1 MDVDVRGWI
10 FAPHKGV
17 MTRKQRL
24 FIGIAR
30 QMVGIPAPT
39 GKSPNSSMA
48 NSRASS
54 PHGLRQR
61 LEASASKYDEEAAAR
76 EAENIIRKGESEA
89 SIAQRGG
96 YSESLSEADAA
107 STNSNPSRPASPASR
122 ENDNKLSGSSRGRS
136 TYEPYDDPRITPV
149 QKRASWNQPAQM
161 SQAEL
166 SIANANLM
174 ERIKPFLANPMASS
188 SISAFFYN
196 EKDSRQK
203 TIETDVAGH
212 FTIRAALDFVPTH
225 IRVLASEKL
234 SITEK
239 VHVTEPHGVSV
250 ISDIDDTV
258 KHSSIA
264 SGAREIFKN
273 VFIRDLGDLTVEGVE
288 HWYCRLAEMDVRFH
302 YVSNSPWQLFPLITN
317 YFAVAKL
324 PEGSFHLKQYSGM
337 FQGIFEPVA
346 ERKKSTLEKILRD
359 FPERHFLLVG
369 DSGEAD
375 LEVYT
380 DVVLE
385 HPGRILGVFIRD
397 VTTPANRKGF
407 FDSAMGP
414 LSSDNSKQ
422 LSTSTLKARHA
433 HEDTEEADIKKAT
446 AASLRDF
453 EPSDASRS
461 KDEAKPKLPKR
472 PMRPATYVEEDLI
485 DLHWEEQPFT
495 APTAPENSKSGQ
507 TIRPR
512 RPDRPIKPASLASPT
527 SITPPS
533 LGANFERQP
542 PPRPRKPST
551 SVSTGSHAASVSKPK
566 PASASTPA
574 GTAVSKSTSASS
586 APAKHPAKPPRPQL
600 AAITGHSSFRSS
612 RADTS
617 SSITSS
623 SSTPA
628 PRKPLTSYPAAAASS
643 IASLYASA
651 TGGAAPSSSSS
662 AAATPAVGQAQTQT
676 QTHGYAG
683 PGAALPG
690 GEAVNKKE
698 ELWRRRWARAREL
711 LDARAVP
718 LRGWRVGAD
727 VEDEAVRI
735 VERARRETGREGRGR
750 RGAVGG
756 G

>member
-1 MDVDVRGWI
+1 
-10 FAPHKGV
+10 
-17 MTRKQRL
+17 
-24 FIGIAR
+24 
-30 QMVGIPAPT
+30 
-39 GKSPNSSMA
+39 
-48 NSRASS
+48 
-54 PHGLRQR
+54 
-61 LEASASKYDEEAAAR
+61 
-76 EAENIIRKGESEA
+76 
-89 SIAQRGG
+89 
-96 YSESLSEADAA
+96 
-107 STNSNPSRPASPASR
+107 
-122 ENDNKLSGSSRGRS
+122 
-136 TYEPYDDPRITPV
+136 
-149 QKRASWNQPAQM
+149 M

-174 ERIKPFLANPMASS
+174 DRIKPFLASPMASS

-225 IRVLASEKL
+225 VRVLASEKL

-239 VHVTEPHGVSV
+239 VHVTEPHGISV

-273 VFIRDLGDLTVEGVE
+273 VFIRDLSDLTVEGVE
-288 HWYCRLAEMDVRFH
+288 HWYCRLAQMGVRFH
-302 YVSNSPWQLFPLITN
+302 YVSNSPWQLFPVITN

-346 ERKKSTLEKILRD
+346 ERKKSTLEKIMRD

-414 LSSDNSKQ
+414 LSMDNSRQ
-422 LSTSTLKARHA
+422 STSTRGAQHA
-433 HEDTEEADIKKAT
+433 HGDTEDADIRTAI
-446 AASLRDF
+446 AASLRDS
-453 EPSDASRS
+453 EQSEASRS

-472 PMRPATYVEEDLI
+472 PTKPVADVEEDLI
-485 DLHWEEQPFT
+485 DLHWEEAPSAALT
-495 APTAPENSKSGQ
+495 ASPSLDGSDQA
-507 TIRPR
+507 IRPR
-512 RPDRPIKPASLASPT
+512 RPDRPVKPASLASPT
-527 SITPPS
+527 STAPPS
-533 LGANFERQP
+533 LGASSERQA

-551 SVSTGSHAASVSKPK
+551 SVSTGSHAAPPSRSDPGLTSTSAVAATNKS
-566 PASASTPA
+566 ASASASPA
-574 GTAVSKSTSASS
+574 RPPVR
-586 APAKHPAKPPRPQL
+586 PPAKPPAKPQRPQL
-600 AAITGHSSFRSS
+600 ASITMGRSSFRSL

-617 SSITSS
+617 SSTTTTSLA
-623 SSTPA
+623 PA

-651 TGGAAPSSSSS
+651 TGTAAPTPAPAPAPSSSASS
-662 AAATPAVGQAQTQT
+662 LAATPGARQSPA
-676 QTHGYAG
+676 HGHSA
-683 PGAALPG
+683 PGAALAG
-690 GEAVNKKE
+690 GEAVNRKE

-718 LRGWRVGAD
+718 LRRWRVGAD
-727 VEDEAVRI
+727 AEAEAVRI
-735 VERARRETGREGRGR
+735 VERARREMEREGAAR
-750 RGAVGG
+750 RPGAAGAASGG
-756 G
+756 GAGG